1 MPPACVDFVAMVWE
15 RFGDS
20 VLPKLGAEARDS
32 VLTNKDPAEMGPY
45 EAVKIQNQI
54 LEAVYSKY

>member
-1 MPPACVDFVAMVWE
+1 MVWE